1 MSLRKC
7 SRCELNY
14 ILDDAAYCPVCMR
27 ELKGELA
34 CEDTLEM
41 CSICNENPSLP
52 GKDLCLFCLK
62 ELEEAEKAGKDTPK
76 ESPLVLDEASELV
89 LDEASEMEE
98 IAIDEKNDI
107 PDGELGEIDRE
118 LSLDDVLA
126 EESEGE
132 DDETDDG
139 EDM

>member
-1 MSLRKC
+1 MALRKC
-7 SRCELNY
+7 TRCELNY

-27 ELKGELA
+27 EMKGEPA
-34 CEDTLEM
+34 GEDALDV
-41 CSICNENPSLP
+41 CSICNENPALP
-52 GKDLCLFCLK
+52 GKDMCLFCLK
-62 ELEEAEKAGKDTPK
+62 EMEATEKATKDTPK
-76 ESPLVLDEASELV
+76 ESPMVLDG
-89 LDEASEMEE
+89 ASEMEE
-98 IAIDEKNDI
+98 IAIVEKDDI

-132 DDETDDG
+132 DDDETDKE